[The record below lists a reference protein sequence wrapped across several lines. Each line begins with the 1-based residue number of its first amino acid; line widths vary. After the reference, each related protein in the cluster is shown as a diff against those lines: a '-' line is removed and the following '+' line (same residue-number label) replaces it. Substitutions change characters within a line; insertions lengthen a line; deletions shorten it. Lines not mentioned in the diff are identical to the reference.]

1 MNTAARAAL
10 RFPLVAGL
18 CALFMLVGITPVFAD
33 SPSSGGDMAVAQTL
47 GSRELTV
54 VLRRVT
60 SVPGPLRVDVVAHA
74 GSPAGR
80 LTVEVTPTGAATGSS
95 SLPAPGGPTDRGNV
109 DLAVTP
115 GMYSTTVAVDRPGP
129 WELTVGDG
137 QHVTQIPFVVPIPAT
152 SPPEQLVYGGFLAA
166 GVLLLV
172 SFVVAV
178 RARRSGWAL
187 LPAGGMLVG
196 VSVAVTAAV
205 LSASL
210 PLPPQPGNQL
220 DPTVNNVTNPYAL
233 NPPLISD
240 FSRPPV
246 MLALDGEPVTA
257 GRPTDIGVNLTDGA
271 TGAPVDDLL
280 DNDSALI
287 HLLVVG
293 PAGQLWHVH
302 PIRIA
307 PGRYQVQLTLPQSG
321 HYAVSAEVERR
332 GGGVQMVRAAAGL
345 DVLPASSAVAAP
357 NVQPNTAGSPL
368 RLGNGPTSAS
378 TVVDATPITVTT
390 TTPIAGKPTTI
401 TAKVGDTADL
411 QPWLSMIGHMIV
423 AGPLPANSGAPI
435 GAAVQGAPLWAH
447 AHSMG
452 GAMPMAG
459 MPMTGMTGMPMPG
472 MTGMPVTG
480 TSGTAN
486 AGSGMSGMIMAPVN
500 GDSPPDETVAAY
512 GPDVPFTFTFPI
524 AGQYRLWIQAERQNT
539 LLTVP
544 VVLDVA
550 AAPVKGAQR

>member
-1 MNTAARAAL
+1 MITAVRR
-10 RFPLVAGL
+10 RFPFVVGL

-33 SPSSGGDMAVAQTL
+33 SPSSGGDIAVAQTL
-47 GSRELTV
+47 GDRELTV
-54 VLRRVT
+54 VLRRVV
-60 SVPGPLRVDVVAHA
+60 SVPGPLRVDVVTHA

-80 LTVEVTPTGAATGSS
+80 LTLEVTPTGTATGSS
-95 SLPAPGGPTDRGNV
+95 SLPAPGAPTDRGTV
-109 DLAVTP
+109 DLGPTP

-129 WELTVGDG
+129 WELVVGDG
-137 QHVTQIPFVVPIPAT
+137 HQVTRIPFMVPIQAT
-152 SPPEQLVYGGFLAA
+152 TPPEFLVYGGFLAA

-172 SFVVAV
+172 SIVVAA

-196 VSVAVTAAV
+196 ISVAVTAAV

-220 DPTVNNVTNPYAL
+220 DPSVNNVTNPYAL

-240 FSRPPV
+240 YSRPPV
-246 MLALDGEPVTA
+246 MLALDGQPVSA
-257 GRPTDIGVNLTDGA
+257 GRPANIGVNLTDGA

-280 DNDSALI
+280 VNDNALI
-287 HLLVVG
+287 HLLVVS

-307 PGRYQVQLTLPQSG
+307 PGRYQVQLTLPEPG
-321 HYAVSAEVERR
+321 HYAVSAEAERR

-345 DVLPASSAVAAP
+345 DVLPAGSAVAAP
-357 NVQPNTAGSPL
+357 SARPDTTGSPL
-368 RLGNGPTSAS
+368 RLGDGPTSVS
-378 TVVDATPITVTT
+378 TVIDATPITVTT
-390 TTPIAGKPTTI
+390 TAPMAGKSTTI
-401 TAKVGDTADL
+401 TATVGNTADL

-423 AGPLPANSGAPI
+423 AGPLPPNGGAPI
-435 GAAVQGAPLWAH
+435 GAAVQNAPLWAH

-459 MPMTGMTGMPMPG
+459 MPGMTGMT
-472 MTGMPVTG
+472 MTGM
-480 TSGTAN
+480 SGASN
-486 AGSGMSGMIMAPVN
+486 AGSGMDGMIVAPVN
-500 GDSPPDETVAAY
+500 GDPPDESVAAY
-512 GPDVPFTFTFPI
+512 GPDVPFTFTFPT
-524 AGQYRLWIQAERQNT
+524 AGQYRLWIQAERNYT
-539 LLTVP
+539 VLTVP

-550 AAPVKGAQR
+550 AAPVQVGQR